1 MRLLWVIAAAAC
13 TQLTQG
19 RPTGIFQQEHV
30 ASAQISATR
39 GVHPDRA
46 TLYYS
51 STTYKCDQG
60 QRLLQINQVN
70 DDYCDCEDG
79 TDEPGTSACPQNSHG
94 FFCSDARIPRTLPS
108 SMVNDGVCDCCD
120 GSDEILPTETSTT
133 SASFSISS
141 ICPVSTCDAELQEHR
156 EKIARQA
163 ETHDIGASTS
173 LLSRPIGGTQGALD
187 AFAQY
192 KERGRVRAENIKNFF
207 FFAYQVPVPGI
218 SVYLKFK
225 LTFFFFACFVYLPS
239 FFYPFSPFFRY
250 STHVTLKQR
259 RWS

>member
-1 MRLLWVIAAAAC
+1 MRLLWVIAAAAY

-19 RPTGIFQQEHV
+19 RPTGIFQQQHA

-39 GVHPDRA
+39 GVNPDRA

-79 TDEPGTSACPQNSHG
+79 TDEPGTSACPQNPHG
-94 FFCSDARIPRTLPS
+94 FFCSDDRIPRTLPS

-120 GSDEILPTETSTT
+120 GSDEILPTDTSTT
-133 SASFSISS
+133 NASFSISS

-163 ETHDIGASTS
+163 KTHDIGASAS

-187 AFAQY
+187 AFTQY
-192 KERGRVRAENIKNFF
+192 KERGRVRAELFFLACFF
-207 FFAYQVPVPGI
+207 FQVQ
-218 SVYLKFK
+218 
-225 LTFFFFACFVYLPS
+225 FV
-239 FFYPFSPFFRY
+239 
-250 STHVTLKQR
+250 
-259 RWS
+259 